1 MAKTTIAFPRLLKAM
16 TNTCTYPFST
26 CDTTKMLGTT
36 AYLYAQHNTT
46 KTTPADKTNTP
57 LCPYFLQKY
66 TSYYNEQQRIQDLLQ
81 RTRRYRIRALV
92 YYSHIPQSKIRV
104 AQLCQISTNGTN
116 KQQTS
121 IQSALEDN
129 THYKQRNQSRDLAR
143 DTVLGDAPNSAF

>member
-1 MAKTTIAFPRLLKAM
+1 MAKTTIAFLRLLKAM

-66 TSYYNEQQRIQDLLQ
+66 TSYYNEHQRIQDLLQ
-81 RTRRYRIRALV
+81 RTRHYRIRALV

-104 AQLCQISTNGTN
+104 ARLHQISANGTR

-129 THYKQRNQSRDLAR
+129 THYKQRNRSRDLAR
-143 DTVLGDAPNSAF
+143 DTVLGNAFNSTF

>member
-46 KTTPADKTNTP
+46 KTTPAGQTSTP
-57 LCPYFLQKY
+57 HCPHFLQEY
-66 TSYYNEQQRIQDLLQ
+66 TFYYNEKQRIQDLLQ
-81 RTRRYRIRALV
+81 RTRHYRLRAMV

-104 AQLCQISTNGTN
+104 ARLHKISTNGTG

-143 DTVLGDAPNSAF
+143 DTVLGDAPNPAF